1 VLSCIV
7 TSPVSNCFLVFSWSS
22 HFRPTDGQHFMIDS
36 DKNCPTVSLGTS
48 GVTTPILVTKEAQQ
62 HNIADFGKPT
72 KPVDDAPR
80 EDYPNG
86 MLLVPILVSTLCSV
100 FLVSLDMTIIG
111 TAIPKI
117 TDEFKGLDMV
127 SWVSLLH
134 THSSPV
140 QY

>member
-1 VLSCIV
+1 MDSEKPSHTVLPDANMMPI
-7 TSPVSNCFLVFSWSS
+7 
-22 HFRPTDGQHFMIDS
+22 
-36 DKNCPTVSLGTS
+36 KS
-48 GVTTPILVTKEAQQ
+48 GVTTQYLVAEKAQLHNEAD
-62 HNIADFGKPT
+62 AREPT
-72 KPVDDAPR
+72 KPLDDAPK

-86 MLLVPILVSTLCSV
+86 MRLVPILVSTLCSV

-117 TDEFKGLDMV
+117 TDEFRGLDMV

-134 THSSPV
+134 THSSPS